1 MRAGKAALKGQT
13 HLNKR
18 KLMQRKT
25 FINQILLAGAAL
37 ALPKFSFS
45 EEIREGKKSWLYKHL
60 HPLHRILEEEGYY
73 VWCCSPILADDGKV
87 HVFYSRW
94 DAKKGMGGWI
104 NGSEIC
110 QAVADG
116 PETAFI
122 HFRVVL
128 KPRGSEFWDGTTCH
142 NPLIKKVDGKYA
154 LFYMGNNNGK
164 TNTKRI
170 GLSIADSLYGDF
182 NHAEQPL
189 LLPGPTGSWDDH
201 CTTNPAFVKHPNG
214 KYYLF
219 YKSWN
224 TEEYEHP
231 KFPIR
236 GNRKYGLAIAE
247 ALEGP
252 YTKSSTNPVIDFSVL
267 GNNEQLEDA
276 YVWWEHQKFN
286 MISRDMGYYGDKKGI
301 YMNSKDGLHW
311 SKPEFA
317 FDEVAHYIQQPPK
330 PKHLSKYGRFE
341 RPQLLLDTKG
351 KPIYLFLTTQG
362 GRFET
367 SSPFVMRIG

>member
-1 MRAGKAALKGQT
+1 
-13 HLNKR
+13 
-18 KLMQRKT
+18 MQRKT
-25 FINQILLAGAAL
+25 FIKQLSVAGLAF

-45 EEIREGKKSWLYKHL
+45 TEIREGKKSWLYKHL
-60 HPLHRILEEEGYY
+60 KPVHRILEEEGYY

-116 PETAFI
+116 PEATFK
-122 HFRVVL
+122 HLRVLL
-128 KPRGSEFWDGTTCH
+128 KPRGAEYWDGTTCH

-154 LFYMGNNNGK
+154 LFYMGNHNGK

-170 GLSIADSLYGDF
+170 GLSIAEDLYGDF
-182 NHAEQPL
+182 KHAEKPL
-189 LLPGPTGSWDDH
+189 LLPGETGAWDDH

-224 TEEYEHP
+224 TEEYEYP
-231 KFPIR
+231 KFPIK
-236 GNRKYGLAIAE
+236 GNRKYGLAIAD

-252 YTKSSTNPVIDFSVL
+252 YIKSSDNPVIDFSVL

-276 YVWWEHQKFN
+276 YVWWQHQKFN
-286 MISRDMGYYGDKKGI
+286 MVSRDMGYYGDRKGI
-301 YMNSKDGLHW
+301 YMHSKDGLQW

-317 FDEVAHYIQQPPK
+317 FDEVEHYISQPPK

-341 RPQLLLDTKG
+341 RPQLLLDHEE

-362 GRFET
+362 GKFET
-367 SSPFVMRIG
+367 SSPFVMRIVT